1 MVMAPRPIRE
11 TSRLPRCAVL
21 MSVLSRSLGM
31 GRWRRQPPGNR
42 RPSWWRSHCWSVYRQ
57 PTTDPRSA
65 TYRGGVDN
73 RAEVKDFLTTRRARL
88 TPQRA
93 GLTGFS
99 LNRRVPGLKRGEVAD
114 LGGGSGRY
122 SSKLDPGN
130 LAGVSD
136 VVLDSLARALQLD
149 EAEREHLADL
159 ARAAGPAS
167 PRTRRRS
174 ASTPVRPGVQR
185 LLDLMGHA
193 VPAIVN
199 DGRLD
204 VVAANTLGR
213 ALFSP
218 GHTTP
223 ARAAGGPPN
232 HARYTFLDDRSRDFW
247 IDWERAA
254 DDAVAQLRTEA
265 GRDPYDR
272 ALSDLVGE
280 LSTRSPAFR
289 TRWAAHDVR
298 LHQTGTK
305 HVRHPVVGELHL
317 DYEAMELPGQ
327 PGLLL
332 IAFTTPAGTPDED
345 AIRLLSSWAAT
356 HEDDRET
363 SAAQHRD

>member
-1 MVMAPRPIRE
+1 
-11 TSRLPRCAVL
+11 
-21 MSVLSRSLGM
+21 
-31 GRWRRQPPGNR
+31 
-42 RPSWWRSHCWSVYRQ
+42 
-57 PTTDPRSA
+57 
-65 TYRGGVDN
+65 VDN
-73 RAEVKDFLTTRRARL
+73 RAETKDFLTTRRARL

-93 GLTGFS
+93 GLTAFS
-99 LNRRVPGLKRGEVAD
+99 ANRRVPGLKRGEVAD
-114 LGGGSGRY
+114 LAGVSVEYYAQLERGH
-122 SSKLDPGN
+122 

-149 EAEREHLADL
+149 EAERAHLMDL
-159 ARAAGPAS
+159 ARAAGPAP
-167 PRTRRRS
+167 PRARRRPTS
-174 ASTPVRPGVQR
+174 STVRPGVQR
-185 LLDLMGHA
+185 LLDLMGHT

-199 DGRLD
+199 DGHLD
-204 VVAANTLGR
+204 VVAANALGQ

-218 GHTTP
+218 VHTTP
-223 ARAAGGPPN
+223 ARAPGGPAN

-247 IDWERAA
+247 IDWDRAA
-254 DDAVAQLRTEA
+254 DDAVAQLRTAA

-305 HVRHPVVGELHL
+305 HVRHPVVGDLHL
-317 DYEAMELPGQ
+317 DYEAMELPGR

-345 AIRLLSSWAAT
+345 AIRLLSSWAT
-356 HEDDRET
+356 TD
-363 SAAQHRD
+363 SAARQTSPPKRGD